1 MLKLP
6 IKALSGT
13 WESSR
18 SWRELAP
25 LIGRLLPWLGESDP
39 TLLKS
44 ALSGWDANF
53 LPRLRCHHLLPLIF
67 REVARLGL
75 EKELPGAVLAELR
88 NSYLLALQ
96 KAARQEAEIPLV
108 LNALGLA
115 GVQAIILK
123 GAEVRHRLYADPAV
137 RPMEDLDLLIPRQQL
152 REARG
157 TLIQLGYQPLPE
169 PRPGFAERFEN
180 EILFHPVPGKCLKVD
195 LHFEELR
202 ALGPNYR
209 LPYSRLAARAQ
220 TLDLSGVEAKVLA
233 PEHALIHLSLHTCQ
247 DFTLFG
253 PFAIP
258 LIDLF
263 LALALL
269 PVDWGFFLEESARF
283 RCQGPVYLMLR
294 TMASLPGV
302 NVPAEVLDFLGEY
315 RPSWQE
321 RLVQRWGYLSVH
333 LSVLYRHR
341 RFNDWAFFFW
351 SKLWP
356 QKTYTREHFGSVAA
370 RLRAFLK
377 KFSPN

>member
-1 MLKLP
+1 M
-6 IKALSGT
+6 
-13 WESSR
+13 
-18 SWRELAP
+18 
-25 LIGRLLPWLGESDP
+25 
-39 TLLKS
+39 
-44 ALSGWDANF
+44 
-53 LPRLRCHHLLPLIF
+53 
-67 REVARLGL
+67 
-75 EKELPGAVLAELR
+75 AV
-88 NSYLLALQ
+88 
-96 KAARQEAEIPLV
+96 K
-108 LNALGLA
+108 
-115 GVQAIILK
+115 
-123 GAEVRHRLYADPAV
+123 
-137 RPMEDLDLLIPRQQL
+137 
-152 REARG
+152 
-157 TLIQLGYQPLPE
+157 
-169 PRPGFAERFEN
+169 
-180 EILFHPVPGKCLKVD
+180 
-195 LHFEELR
+195 
-202 ALGPNYR
+202 
-209 LPYSRLAARAQ
+209 
-220 TLDLSGVEAKVLA
+220 
-233 PEHALIHLSLHTCQ
+233 HTFQ
-247 DFTLFG
+247 DFTIFG

-302 NVPAEVLDFLGEY
+302 NVPAEVLDCLGEY

-321 RLVQRWGYLSVH
+321 RLAQRWGYLSLN